1 MHACGF
7 HALHLD
13 GGGRRGRMVESRT
26 CGASP
31 PCLGDSPNGTAPA
44 SPRAGRPGG
53 RAPRR
58 EQPARPRERR
68 VGPVLPALVPGRHG
82 DRERCQDGQAG
93 RSFLQGLPF
102 RANRGLE
109 VTRELPDSKDATGP
123 AKAPPEARR
132 AAPRSG
138 ETAPGETVGCRIL
151 RIKRR
156 PVLARDPGLYRKRR
170 GGSDRRLG
178 SILRGWLVFEQRAEA
193 ATTTT
198 TAVGVFGDDGAF

>member
-1 MHACGF
+1 MPVVSTRSTLTVAEGGAGWWSRGPV
-7 HALHLD
+7 ALRH
-13 GGGRRGRMVESRT
+13 
-26 CGASP
+26 
-31 PCLGDSPNGTAPA
+31 PA
-44 SPRAGRPGG
+44 SETLRTEQLPHPRAPGG

-82 DRERCQDGQAG
+82 DRQRCQDGQAG

-123 AKAPPEARR
+123 AKAPLEARG

-193 ATTTT
+193 ATTS
-198 TAVGVFGDDGAF
+198 AVGVFGDDGAF